1 MSNQSLGKFYDNMID
16 GGSILV
22 TCSCGRTH
30 IADDEIN
37 QLEDSEITE
46 IKKNEAVFPDRY
58 IHYPCT
64 TIEILDLEPIFGI
77 VVVGCPCKKD
87 ELIHEF
93 LFNNRRRILKF
104 YSQEIAC
111 ESEILDAHKKLLSQT
126 DA

>member
-1 MSNQSLGKFYDNMID
+1 MSELDKFYDSFID

-37 QLEDSEITE
+37 HLEDIEIEE
-46 IKKNEAVFPDRY
+46 IKKNEAAFPDRY

-64 TIEILDLEPIFGI
+64 TIEVLDLEPIFGM

-87 ELIHEF
+87 ELIYEF
-93 LFNNRRRILKF
+93 LLNNRRRILKL
-104 YSQEIAC
+104 YSKEIAC
-111 ESEILDAHKKLLSQT
+111 ESAEIEEHTKLLKN
-126 DA
+126 AL